1 MIIKQEILQKAK
13 VCVLKLVENNSK
25 IVIAESCT
33 AGLMSF
39 LLSCIPGASK
49 VLDCSFVVYSNET
62 KARLLNIDKGLI
74 DKHGAVSPEVSILM
88 SVGALKN
95 SKANISISITGFAG
109 PDGEQVGLVYIGY
122 ASNIDSDYKKC
133 YFSDNMSRNEI
144 QMLSVNAAM
153 DFLLYKIR

>member
-1 MIIKQEILQKAK
+1 MIKQEILEKAK
-13 VCVLKLVENNSK
+13 TCVLKLVENNSK

-49 VLDCSFVVYSNET
+49 VLDCSFVVYSNEA
-62 KARLLNIDKGLI
+62 KANILNIDKELI
-74 DKHGAVSPEVSILM
+74 DKFGAVSSEVSILM

-95 SKANISISITGFAG
+95 SKANVSISITGFAG
-109 PDGEQVGLVYIGY
+109 PDGEQVGLVYVGY
-122 ASNIDSDYKKC
+122 ASNVDSDYKKC
-133 YFSDNMSRNEI
+133 CFSNNMSRNEI

-153 DFLLYKIR
+153 DFLLYKIK